1 MAESRR
7 APPETWIQRTI
18 AVGVLTY
25 LGAVLVVPLLAL
37 AWTAARQGGKVVEG
51 LSQPD
56 ALHAL
61 RMSAILAVIA
71 VVVNGTVGVIGG
83 LVLARQRFFGR
94 RLLDSL
100 VDLPMALSPVMIG
113 LAFIALVGRGGWLA
127 PLLDAAGVSVLF
139 NFPGLVLGTVFVT
152 IPFTVREVVL
162 VLDELGDSEEQ
173 AAATLGATPW
183 QTFWRVTLPNLRG
196 ALEIG
201 VTLTLAR
208 SLGEFGAVLVL
219 GGAISQKTQTATTF
233 IHAAMEERQQAAAY
247 GMALLLAAISIA
259 LLAFLRSR
267 RRAHGQES

>member
-7 APPETWIQRTI
+7 VRPETFLQRAI

-37 AWTAARQGGKVVEG
+37 AWTAARQAGKVVDG
-51 LSQPD
+51 LSQPE

-71 VVVNGTVGVIGG
+71 VVVNGTVGVVGG

-94 RLLDSL
+94 RVLDSL

-127 PLLDAAGVSVLF
+127 PMLDAAGVSVLF
-139 NFPGLVLGTVFVT
+139 NFPGLVVGTVFVT
-152 IPFTVREVVL
+152 IPFTVREIVL

-183 QTFWRVTLPNLRG
+183 QTFWRVTMPNLRG

-233 IHAAMEERQQAAAY
+233 IHAAMEERQQPAAY
-247 GMALLLAAISIA
+247 GMALILAAISIA